1 MAFSFF
7 KKDKKSSEKH
17 EDGVDDTSEKS
28 VSDSPGDGD
37 AGADLVSLDDLLSEP
52 ETGADTEADAGVDSY
67 DVEAQAASDSDSDKT
82 SESAGLFA
90 RLKRGLE
97 KTRKILTTD
106 VDELFSINR
115 KIDDE
120 LLEEIEE
127 HLITADVGVK
137 TTLKLMDA
145 ISEKSSR
152 FKTALELKAALKEE
166 IAAILSNNSGNRDNS
181 GGIALRRTS
190 SVKPYVV
197 LVAGVNGV
205 GKTTTIGKIAAKYS
219 SEGKKVVI
227 AAADTFRAAAAE
239 QLGIWAERSGADLI
253 RHKDNSDPA
262 AVAFDAVTAAVARQA
277 DVVLIDTAGRLHT
290 KVNLM
295 EELKKIR
302 RSVDKALPGAPHDTV
317 MIVDATT
324 GQNALSQAKL
334 FNEEI
339 GITGIVLTKLDG
351 TAKGG
356 IVVAISDEL
365 DIPIS
370 YIGVGEQ
377 VDDLQK
383 FSPGLFAEALF

>member
-7 KKDKKSSEKH
+7 KKDKKADEVKEQEKK
-17 EDGVDDTSEKS
+17 ETPVVD
-28 VSDSPGDGD
+28 
-37 AGADLVSLDDLLSEP
+37 EP
-52 ETGADTEADAGVDSY
+52 HTPEIAEEPAKTE
-67 DVEAQAASDSDSDKT
+67 
-82 SESAGLFA
+82 SESDGFFA

-115 KIDDE
+115 KIDDD

-145 ISEKSSR
+145 ISEKSLKLKS
-152 FKTALELKAALKEE
+152 AYELKSALKSE
-166 IAAILSNNSGNRDNS
+166 IAAILSKNNLSDKK
-181 GGIALRRTS
+181 AFHRTDK
-190 SVKPYVV
+190 KPYVI

-205 GKTTTIGKIAAKYS
+205 GKTTTIGKIASKYS
-219 SEGKKVVI
+219 ANGKKVII

-239 QLGIWAERSGADLI
+239 QLGVWADRSGAELV
-253 RHKDNSDPA
+253 RHKENSDPA
-262 AVAFDAVTAAVARQA
+262 AVAFDAVSAAVARKA
-277 DVVLIDTAGRLHT
+277 DIVLIDTAGRLHT

-302 RSVDKALPGAPHDTV
+302 RSVEKALPGAPHDTIMV
-317 MIVDATT
+317 VDATT

-365 DIPIS
+365 DIPLT
-370 YIGVGEQ
+370 YIGIGEQ
-377 VDDLQK
+377 IEDLQE
-383 FSPGLFAEALF
+383 FNPELFAEALF

>member
-1 MAFSFF
+1 
-7 KKDKKSSEKH
+7 
-17 EDGVDDTSEKS
+17 

-52 ETGADTEADAGVDSY
+52 ETGADAEADAGVDSY
-67 DVEAQAASDSDSDKT
+67 DVEAQVASVSGSDSDKT

-277 DVVLIDTAGRLHT
+277 DQLTRHFL
-290 KVNLM
+290 
-295 EELKKIR
+295 ELR
-302 RSVDKALPGAPHDTV
+302 MTPL
-317 MIVDATT
+317 
-324 GQNALSQAKL
+324 
-334 FNEEI
+334 
-339 GITGIVLTKLDG
+339 
-351 TAKGG
+351 
-356 IVVAISDEL
+356 
-365 DIPIS
+365 
-370 YIGVGEQ
+370 
-377 VDDLQK
+377 
-383 FSPGLFAEALF
+383 

>member
-7 KKDKKSSEKH
+7 KKDRKSSEKQ
-17 EDGVDDTSEKS
+17 EQVQEGDDTSQLPEREE
-28 VSDSPGDGD
+28 
-37 AGADLVSLDDLLSEP
+37 EP
-52 ETGADTEADAGVDSY
+52 E
-67 DVEAQAASDSDSDKT
+67 VEPEITDDDPLQLN
-82 SESAGLFA
+82 ESSPDYEPESKSLFA

-115 KIDDE
+115 KIDDA

-127 HLITADVGVK
+127 HLITADVGVR

-145 ISEKSSR
+145 ISEKSSKL
-152 FKTALELKAALKEE
+152 KTAFELKAALKAE
-166 IAAILSNNSGNRDNS
+166 IAAILSKSPVSTINKGK
-181 GGIALRRTS
+181 
-190 SVKPYVV
+190 KPYVV

-219 SEGKKVVI
+219 DEGKKVII

-239 QLGIWAERSGADLI
+239 QLGVWAERSGAELV
-253 RHKDNSDPA
+253 RHRDNSDPA

-277 DVVLIDTAGRLHT
+277 DIVLIDTAGRLHT

-295 EELKKIR
+295 EELKKIV
-302 RSVDKALPGAPHDTV
+302 RSVEKALPGAPHDTV
-317 MIVDATT
+317 MVVDATT

-365 DIPIS
+365 DIPII

-377 VDDLQK
+377 VDDLQE
-383 FSPGLFAEALF
+383 FSPGLFTEALF